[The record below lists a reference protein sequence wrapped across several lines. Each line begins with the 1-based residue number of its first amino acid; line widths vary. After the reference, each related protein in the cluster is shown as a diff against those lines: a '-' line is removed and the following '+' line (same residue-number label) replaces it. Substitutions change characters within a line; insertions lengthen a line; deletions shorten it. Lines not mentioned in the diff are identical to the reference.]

1 MIMTKPFKTRV
12 IYLRKI
18 LKTKTSYMNRAYVQE
33 LKWKAKSWAE
43 HNQVD
48 AEKAE
53 ILFLDLDWKFTLSN
67 LKKELSN

>member
-1 MIMTKPFKTRV
+1 
-12 IYLRKI
+12 
-18 LKTKTSYMNRAYVQE
+18 MNRAYVQE